1 MLTQE
6 MEKNKKQ
13 LKAWIPQRRI
23 LEVEHHLKPKAC
35 EPCYELF
42 SASDG
47 KPWEFLRKSPN

>member
-1 MLTQE
+1 MFTEE